1 MNTRPVR
8 LGIIGSSGGSALAA
22 AAECLVEAGKHV
34 DWVVVTDRQ
43 CGLEDWARGRGLSS
57 SRIDYKDAETFSKS
71 AFETFR
77 AADCTNILLFYT
89 RRVASPLIDR
99 LRVWN
104 IHPSLL
110 PAFPGLHAVRD
121 AAAAGVR
128 LFGATLHHVDSGLD
142 SGKIVAQVGA
152 PFPASLKLDDVE
164 HLSYL
169 QKVWLTLIWFEQLHH
184 SHCHVDSRNSYLP
197 GVAISNPSLLDNGL
211 KLAYLNFLARS
222 ERLLSQ

>member
-43 CGLEDWARGRGLSS
+43 CGLEDWARGRGLSP

-110 PAFPGLHAVRD
+110 PAFPGFMRFATQQRQEYDFSVQHFTMSIRGLILEKSLLRLA
-121 AAAAGVR
+121 R
-128 LFGATLHHVDSGLD
+128 LFPHH
-142 SGKIVAQVGA
+142 
-152 PFPASLKLDDVE
+152 
-164 HLSYL
+164 
-169 QKVWLTLIWFEQLHH
+169 
-184 SHCHVDSRNSYLP
+184 
-197 GVAISNPSLLDNGL
+197 
-211 KLAYLNFLARS
+211 
-222 ERLLSQ
+222 